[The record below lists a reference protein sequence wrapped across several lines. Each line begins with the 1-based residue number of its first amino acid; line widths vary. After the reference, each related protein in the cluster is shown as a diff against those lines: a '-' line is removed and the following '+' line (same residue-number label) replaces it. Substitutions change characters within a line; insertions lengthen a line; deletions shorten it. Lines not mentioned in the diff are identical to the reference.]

1 MASATKQSKPVEAGD
16 IKEVQAVIEKV
27 DQLQGE
33 IDKLNEQASDEILKV
48 EQKYNKQ
55 RQPHFQKRSDLLAQI
70 PHFWITVFINHPQI
84 GSLMTEDDEEILQ
97 HLTKLEVQEFDDI
110 KSGYKI
116 TLHFE
121 KNPYFKNETIVKE
134 FKMNDAGQTSTKSS
148 PVDWFPG
155 KNILAKGAK
164 KDKDQANKGERKRKH
179 DDESS
184 TSLMRWFLADQ
195 IGEEMFGEADELA
208 ELIKDEVWP
217 NPLQFYLASDDD
229 DDDDEAGIL
238 GVEGADVVDD
248 DDDVEEGL
256 DDDDADGDADDDV
269 EGGDEDGEEDGE

>member
-1 MASATKQSKPVEAGD
+1 M
-16 IKEVQAVIEKV
+16 IEKV

-116 TLHFE
+116 TLVSALQRDQITQQSYSRHHSQMEPWSVSYVLHFDL
-121 KNPYFKNETIVKE
+121 NETALSYSNLPPSYLPACLLKLQALLQVPKVV
-134 FKMNDAGQTSTKSS
+134 QT
-148 PVDWFPG
+148 DL
-155 KNILAKGAK
+155 N
-164 KDKDQANKGERKRKH
+164 H
-179 DDESS
+179 
-184 TSLMRWFLADQ
+184 FLF
-195 IGEEMFGEADELA
+195 EVFELA
-208 ELIKDEVWP
+208 
-217 NPLQFYLASDDD
+217 
-229 DDDDEAGIL
+229 L
-238 GVEGADVVDD
+238 GDVFGACFRNV
-248 DDDVEEGL
+248 
-256 DDDDADGDADDDV
+256 AF
-269 EGGDEDGEEDGE
+269 